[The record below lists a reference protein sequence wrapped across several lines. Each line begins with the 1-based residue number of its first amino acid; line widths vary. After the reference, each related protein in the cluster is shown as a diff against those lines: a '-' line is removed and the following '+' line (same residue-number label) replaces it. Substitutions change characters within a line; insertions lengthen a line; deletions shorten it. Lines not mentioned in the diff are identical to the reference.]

1 MKRSLLGKIL
11 ERQQKLKPA
20 AESTEAAEDQQV
32 RPAESTDA
40 ARSSGSSEAVEDQ
53 QVRPAAEQW
62 LQVWHDRLAAKV
74 EEEEEKRKKE
84 FEQNSKKHW
93 YSKMVRSSEAVED
106 QQVRPAAEQWLQVWH
121 DRLAAKVEEG
131 EEKRKKEFEQ
141 RKKGKVQASLR

>member
-74 EEEEEKRKKE
+74 EEGEEKRKKE

-93 YSKMVRSSEAVED
+93 YSKMVKFK
-106 QQVRPAAEQWLQVWH
+106 PA
-121 DRLAAKVEEG
+121 
-131 EEKRKKEFEQ
+131 
-141 RKKGKVQASLR
+141 

>member
-84 FEQNSKKHW
+84 FEQKPSKQW
-93 YSKMVRSSEAVED
+93 YSLLRKADLVVE
-106 QQVRPAAEQWLQVWH
+106 
-121 DRLAAKVEEG
+121 LAAKVEEG